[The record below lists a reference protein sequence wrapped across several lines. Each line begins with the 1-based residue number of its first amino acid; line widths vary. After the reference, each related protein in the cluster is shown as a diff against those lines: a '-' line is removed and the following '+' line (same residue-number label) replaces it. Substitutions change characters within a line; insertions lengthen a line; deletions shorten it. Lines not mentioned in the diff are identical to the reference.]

1 MDSRSKML
9 QIGFG
14 AMLLALISRNKC
26 FLRAI
31 SRETSSLVPLH
42 FNLICISFRERCF
55 FIQISVS
62 SDGYYEYEWNEK
74 KKKKK
79 EGDNRVVTRQ
89 TLLVLVSRSSWK
101 SRDYK
106 SFAKRREILPSPW
119 VEPFEQGFNSLIGW
133 PN

>member
-42 FNLICISFRERCF
+42 FNLICISFRCF

-62 SDGYYEYEWNEK
+62 SDDGYYEWNEK
-74 KKKKK
+74 NKKQEGEKKKGRWRDK
-79 EGDNRVVTRQ
+79 RVVTRQ

-106 SFAKRREILPSPW
+106 SFAKRRQILPSPW
-119 VEPFEQGFNSLIGW
+119 VKPFEEGLIR
-133 PN
+133 